1 MKKFS
6 ANDVESKSLDLALE
20 NLRKL
25 HALFPTA
32 VTETSN
38 GMAVDLEE
46 IKRLT
51 GATTSEGNET
61 YGLNWRGKG
70 ACKLAAQ
77 IPSSG
82 TLRPAQD
89 LSVNWDDTQNLLIQG
104 DNLEVLK
111 LLQRS
116 YAGKVKAIYID
127 PPYNTGRNLLYPNDF
142 QDGIK
147 TYQEVTGQTE
157 GGIKMVSNPESSGRF
172 HTNWLTMIYPR
183 LRLARELLAK
193 DGVLIV
199 TIDDNEQTTLG
210 TILKEVFGEGSY
222 EHVCVPVIHNPR
234 GVQGNNFSY
243 VHEYAFFVYPANT
256 RSIAFR
262 KIEAEEIDWSP
273 LRNWGTESER
283 TDAKNC
289 FYPVKVKDGVII
301 GFGDVSDDNFHPKKQ
316 AELIDGVHHVYPI
329 DIKGVERKWRYA
341 RQSVEEIQKLLRA
354 KQSGD
359 RIEIEI
365 GKDFALFKTIWN
377 DTRYDANEYGTQIV
391 RSLVP
396 DSPFTFPKS
405 LWAVYDALYAAT
417 ANDPNAIVM
426 DFFAGSGTTA
436 HAVMELN
443 KTIGGN
449 RRFILVQI
457 PEPIDKKEET
467 KFKTIFEV
475 THARIAAAGKEIA
488 QDPKSKGLDLGFRC
502 LKLDSSNLR
511 EWDPATRDVQLSML
525 QNINNIKDGRTESDI
540 LFELMAKVGIDL
552 SASIET
558 KIAGTHTIYC
568 VSNGKLFACLSAK
581 IGKNDIDA
589 IAKEITQWHARL
601 KRDGDSL
608 ILFRDSGFDDDI
620 AKTNITAILNQNGLT
635 NIRSV

>member
-1 MKKFS
+1 MKRITGT
-6 ANDVESKSLDLALE
+6 DEISKSADLASE

-32 VTETSN
+32 VTEAASGFSVN
-38 GMAVDLEE
+38 LEE

-51 GATTSEGNET
+51 GMTAADTQEN
-61 YGLNWRGKG
+61 YGLNWKGKT

-77 IPSSG
+77 SPSSG
-82 TLRPAQD
+82 TLRPAPD
-89 LSVNWDDTQNLLIQG
+89 HSVDWDVTQNLLIQG

-116 YAGKVKAIYID
+116 YAGKIKAIYID

-147 TYQEVTGQTE
+147 TYQEVTGQSE
-157 GGIKMVSNPESSGRF
+157 GGVKMVSNPESGGRF

-183 LRLARELLAK
+183 LRLARELLSK

-210 TILKEVFGEGSY
+210 TILKEVFGEGLY
-222 EHVCVPVIHNPR
+222 EHVCVPVVHNPR
-234 GVQGNNFSY
+234 GVQGKNFSY
-243 VHEYAFFVYPANT
+243 VHEYAFFVYPAGT
-256 RSIAFR
+256 KSIANR
-262 KIEAEEIDWSP
+262 KIETDQVDWSQF
-273 LRNWGTESER
+273 RNWGTESER
-283 TDAKNC
+283 KDAKNC
-289 FYPVKVKDGVII
+289 FYPVKVKDGEII
-301 GFGDVSDDNFHPKKQ
+301 GFGEVSDDNFHPKKQ
-316 AELIDGVHHVYPI
+316 AEVVDGVHLVYPI
-329 DIKGVERKWRYA
+329 DVKGVERKWRYA
-341 RQSVEEIQKLLRA
+341 RQSVDEIKNLLRA
-354 KQSGD
+354 KVSGD

-365 GKDFALFKTIWN
+365 GKDFGLFKTIWD

-391 RSLVP
+391 RKLVP

-457 PEPIDKKEET
+457 PEPIEEAT
-467 KFKTIFEV
+467 GGFKTIFDV
-475 THARIAAAGKEIA
+475 THARIVAAGREVKPQA
-488 QDPKSKGLDLGFRC
+488 NKNGLDLGFRC
-502 LKLDSSNLR
+502 LKLDSSNIR
-511 EWDPATRDVQLSML
+511 EWDPSTRDVQESMM
-525 QNINNIKDGRTESDI
+525 QNIDNIKEGRSESDI
-540 LFELMAKVGIDL
+540 LFEIMAKVGLDL
-552 SASIET
+552 SAKIEV
-558 KIAGTHTIYC
+558 KSSGAHKVYS
-568 VSNGKLFACLSAK
+568 VSNGKLFACLSSK
-581 IGKNDIDA
+581 ITKGDIES
-589 IAKEITQWHARL
+589 IAREICKWHAGQ
-601 KRDGDSL
+601 KCGNDSL
-608 ILFRDSGFDDDI
+608 VLFRDSGFEDDI

>member
-1 MKKFS
+1 MKRITGS
-6 ANDVESKSLDLALE
+6 DEASKSPNLAAE
-20 NLRKL
+20 NIKKL
-25 HALFPTA
+25 HTLFPTA
-32 VTETSN
+32 VIESSN
-38 GMAVDLEE
+38 GLTVDLEE

-51 GATTSEGNET
+51 GVLATESAEN
-61 YGLNWRGKG
+61 YGLNWRGKT
-70 ACKLAAQ
+70 ACKLASQ
-77 IPSSG
+77 SPSSG
-82 TLRPAQD
+82 TLRPD
-89 LSVNWDDTQNLLIQG
+89 HKLSKNWGTTQNLLIQG

-147 TYQEVTGQTE
+147 TYQEVTGQSE
-157 GGIKMVSNPESSGRF
+157 GGVKMTSNPESGGRF

-222 EHVCVPVIHNPR
+222 EHVCIPVVHNPR

-243 VHEYAFFVYPANT
+243 VHEYAFFVYPSGT
-256 RSIAFR
+256 KSIANR
-262 KIEAEEIDWSP
+262 KIKADQIDWSQF
-273 LRNWGTESER
+273 RNWGTESER
-283 TDAKNC
+283 KDAKNC
-289 FYPVKVKDGVII
+289 FYPVKVKDGEII
-301 GFGDVSDDNFHPKKQ
+301 GFGDASEDEYHPKKQ
-316 AELIDGVHHVYPI
+316 AVLIDGVHYVYPI

-341 RQSVEEIQKLLRA
+341 RQSVDEIKNLLRA
-354 KQSGD
+354 KVSGD

-365 GKDFALFKTIWN
+365 GKDFGLFKTIWD

-391 RSLVP
+391 RALVP

-443 KTIGGN
+443 NAIGGN

-457 PEPIDKKEET
+457 PEKIEEADS

-475 THARIAAAGKEIA
+475 THARISAAGDEIA
-488 QDPKSKGLDLGFRC
+488 KRTNAKGADLGFRC
-502 LKLDSSNLR
+502 LKLDSSNVR
-511 EWDPATRDVQLSML
+511 EWDPATRNVQESMM
-525 QNINNIKDGRTESDI
+525 QNIDNIKEGRTETDI
-540 LFELMAKVGIDL
+540 LFEIMAKVGIDL
-552 SASIET
+552 NAKIET
-558 KIAGTHTIYC
+558 KAAGEHVIYS
-568 VSNGKLFACLSAK
+568 VSNGKMFACLSAK
-581 IGKNDIDA
+581 ISKKA
-589 IAKEITQWHARL
+589 VELIAGTICAWHSGQ
-601 KRDGDSL
+601 KCSTDSL
-608 ILFRDSGFDDDI
+608 VLFRDSGFEDDI
-620 AKTNITAILNQNGLT
+620 AKTNISAILNQGGLT
-635 NIRSV
+635 NIRSI